1 MSDTFSLKWNDF
13 ERNVSMTFDLL
24 RSEEEFFDV
33 SLVTDDQKTMSAH
46 RLVLSAS
53 SPYFKNVLTGNKH
66 SHPILC
72 LMGVDSENL
81 KTLLDYIYTGEV
93 KVYEEN
99 LEKFL
104 SISEKLQ
111 LEGLTPGSKAD
122 KSFKEETR
130 HSRNEYIEPCETFSH
145 AEEHSVKKESIV
157 DMSISTQSEPE
168 LSVAV
173 PKESAH
179 GHEIIREVPKPVP
192 SPEKFEDSEAEV
204 NGYEMIRE
212 VPEPVPSPEK
222 CEDITDISL
231 SENSSLRVDSSDPE
245 SVERKILEQMTSL
258 GAGEY
263 RCRVCGKV
271 SKGKSARTIMRQHI
285 ETHLEGLS
293 YPCQHCDRTCR
304 TRNALRAHK
313 SSSHRTSL

>member
-1 MSDTFSLKWNDF
+1 MSDTYTLKWNDF
-13 ERNVSMTFDLL
+13 EKNVSRTFGLL

-33 SLVTDDQKTMSAH
+33 SLVSDDQKTMSAH
-46 RLVLSAS
+46 KLVLSAS

-81 KTLLDYIYTGEV
+81 KTLLDFIYTGEV

-104 SISEKLQ
+104 SISERLQ
-111 LEGLTPGSKAD
+111 LEGLTPRSKAD
-122 KSFKEETR
+122 KSFKEETQ
-130 HSRNEYIEPCETFSH
+130 SRTEYVEPCELFSQ
-145 AEEHSVKKESIV
+145 AEEMSVKKESNV

-168 LSVAV
+168 LSIVE
-173 PKESAH
+173 PEESE
-179 GHEIIREVPKPVP
+179 HEQPVP
-192 SPEKFEDSEAEV
+192 SPEKSEDSEAEV
-204 NGYEMIRE
+204 DGFEMVRE

-222 CEDITDISL
+222 SEDSEDITDISL

-245 SVERKILEQMTSL
+245 SVERKILEVMTSL
-258 GAGEY
+258 GSGDY

-271 SKGKSARTIMRQHI
+271 SKGRSARTIMRQHI

-293 YPCQHCDRTCR
+293 YPCQLCDRTCR

-313 SSSHRTSL
+313 SSNHRTSL